1 MSEDGQLRAVHL
13 ILDFEPLSDAFQ
25 DVGNA
30 IRAGDL
36 RLCRMDVSIPGFLAQ
51 KDLPPIELPLHRALP
66 KAAAPREKTASS
78 RLSLEEEIDQFW
90 LKEEKEEQGAPVIHI
105 LDVEEEFD
113 RLSSVRTPG
122 FVVAR
127 VVDSTE

>member
-36 RLCRMDVSIPGFLAQ
+36 RLCRMDVSIPDFLAR
-51 KDLPPIELPLHRALP
+51 KDLPPIKLPLHRALP
-66 KAAAPREKTASS
+66 EAAASREETASS
-78 RLSLEEEIDQFW
+78 RLSLEEEIDQF
-90 LKEEKEEQGAPVIHI
+90 
-105 LDVEEEFD
+105 
-113 RLSSVRTPG
+113 
-122 FVVAR
+122 
-127 VVDSTE
+127 